1 MQMKTKLNHE
11 DTHIQKGQQREKTV
25 YISNKR
31 NRHQNGDRKCACERC
46 DTSFICSFID
56 GVLPPNVREDI
67 YIAHPRGWIGKLFF
81 IEH

>member
-31 NRHQNGDRKCACERC
+31 NRHQNGDRKC
-46 DTSFICSFID
+46 DTSFFSFLID

-67 YIAHPRGWIGKLFF
+67 YIAHPSG
-81 IEH
+81 